1 MALKDIL
8 SNPDAMKSLLGRKQ
22 QASVTFNNQR
32 TFDYV
37 AASASGARHKGKM
50 QANSAA
56 AVSAALQADGW
67 MPLSVSEASNV
78 GMNMDLT
85 ALLGR
90 SEKAVKLSVGEAAT
104 FFRQT
109 AELLRAGVAM
119 TFILQALGEEAS
131 PKIRKICDGL
141 TEGLNAGVPL
151 SEAMLAFPDAF
162 DKVTR
167 AYIASGEASGTLPET
182 MARLAVSMEKRNDL
196 RLKVKSV
203 TAYPKM
209 VGIAIGGIVFA
220 ILKFMVPM
228 YEDIYASFQSG
239 LPAPTRVLVAIS
251 KNLTPIGMKSTLP
264 YPFFLSD
271 DIKWSPLGV
280 VGRVF
285 FMLFFIVG
293 LESLRNRRGKD
304 PKRSRT
310 IMKWMFLSYV
320 TIFAGG
326 YSFIPAAAIVW
337 GSIIG
342 IVFGI
347 KLFIASGDKNP
358 KRARM
363 VDKIRFR
370 MPVFGGITRLNAL
383 FQWSTT
389 LGGALASGVAL
400 TRALILAGE
409 TAGSRWHASV
419 AEPLQAAVMGGR
431 PLSEAL
437 ADYSDLYP
445 ATLRAMVA
453 TGEVTGDLPT
463 MFTNIAHS
471 AEIEVDVQI
480 AGLSAKVEV
489 LLLIVMGIVVGGL
502 LVSLYLPIINLATAA
517 GG

>member
-8 SNPDAMKSLLGRKQ
+8 SNPDVVKSLLGRKQ
-22 QASVTFNNQR
+22 SSAVTFNNQR

-119 TFILQALGEEAS
+119 TYILQALGEEAP

-141 TEGLNAGVPL
+141 AEGLNAGVPL

-182 MARLAVSMEKRNDL
+182 MARLAVSMEKKNDL
-196 RLKVKSV
+196 RLKVKAV

-209 VGIAIGGIVFA
+209 VGYAIGGIVFA

-228 YEDIYASFQSG
+228 YEDIYKSFQSG

-251 KNLTPIGMKSTLP
+251 KNLTPIGMKSTFP
-264 YPFFLSD
+264 YPFFVAD
-271 DIKWSPLGV
+271 DVEWGPIGL

-304 PKRSRT
+304 AKRSRT
-310 IMKWMFLSYV
+310 IMKWAFLVFV
-320 TIFAGG
+320 TVFAGG
-326 YSFIPAAAIVW
+326 YYFIPAAAVAW

-342 IVFGI
+342 LVFGI
-347 KLFIASGDKNP
+347 KTFIASGDKNA
-358 KRARM
+358 KRARL
-363 VDKIRFR
+363 VDRIRFR
-370 MPVFGGITRLNAL
+370 LPVFGGITRLNAL
-383 FQWSTT
+383 FQWATT
-389 LGGALASGVAL
+389 LGGALASGVPL
-400 TRALILAGE
+400 TRSLILAGE

-419 AEPLQAAVMGGR
+419 AEPLQAAVMAGR

-445 ATLRAMVA
+445 ATLRAMVT

-463 MFTNIAHS
+463 MFANIAHS
-471 AEIEVDVQI
+471 AEVEVEVMI

-489 LLLIVMGIVVGGL
+489 VLLIVMGVVVGGL

>member
-8 SNPDAMKSLLGRKQ
+8 SNPDVVKSLLGRKQ
-22 QASVTFNNQR
+22 TAAVSFNNQR

-67 MPLSVSEASNV
+67 LPLSVSEASNV

-85 ALLGR
+85 ALFGR
-90 SEKAVKLSVGEAAT
+90 SEKAVKLSVGESAT

-119 TFILQALGEEAS
+119 TYILQALGEEAH

-141 TEGLNAGVPL
+141 AEGLNAGVPL

-167 AYIASGEASGTLPET
+167 AYVASGEASGTLPET
-182 MARLAVSMEKRNDL
+182 MARLAVSMEKKNDL

-228 YEDIYASFQSG
+228 YEDIYKSFQSG
-239 LPAPTRVLVAIS
+239 LPAPTRVLVSIS

-271 DIKWSPLGV
+271 EVGWGPLGV

-285 FMLFFIVG
+285 FMVFTVIA
-293 LESLRNRRGKD
+293 LESWRNRRGKD
-304 PKRSRT
+304 AKRSRT
-310 IMKWMFLSYV
+310 IMKWVFLSYV
-320 TIFAGG
+320 TVFAGG
-326 YSFIPAAAIVW
+326 YYLIPAAMLAW

-342 IVFGI
+342 AVFAV
-347 KLFIASGDKNP
+347 KWFVASGDKDA

-363 VDKIRFR
+363 VDRIRFR

-389 LGGALASGVAL
+389 LGGALASGVPL
-400 TRALILAGE
+400 TRALTLAGE

-419 AEPLQAAVMGGR
+419 AESLQAAVMAGR

-437 ADYSDLYP
+437 GDYTDLYP
-445 ATLRAMVA
+445 STLRAMVS

-463 MFTNIAHS
+463 MFANVAHS
-471 AEIEVDVQI
+471 AEAEVDVMI

-489 LLLIVMGIVVGGL
+489 VLLIVMGVVVGGL
-502 LVSLYLPIINLATAA
+502 LVALYLPIINLATAA